1 MYTARGPNWAAR
13 WRPVSRTRIDGT
25 RRLRRAGSR
34 PVGDGLVYVT
44 YEVTGDA

>member
-34 PVGDGLVYVT
+34 PSVT
-44 YEVTGDA
+44 AWCTSPTRSPGTR